1 MAQLYEYVKMAIDN
15 IRANKGRSFL
25 TMLGI
30 IIGISSVIMIM
41 SVGGGAKT
49 EMSDALSAIA
59 GGQLYISVND
69 SGDGSAEYITPGDME
84 AIKEKV
90 PHVKG
95 VTPSDSMM
103 GTLLSPK
110 GSFDVI
116 ASTGTADLEYTHN
129 PEMKYG
135 HYFTDSDVE
144 AMNLV
149 AVIGQRDAIKMF
161 GTDDVVGMSVE
172 ATIYNVT
179 HDITICGVIQEE
191 QSDSAMMDAMMYG
204 TTYVNMY
211 MPYTANYA
219 FGYELDEFY
228 SIYIISEGSAYSKEV
243 GNESMRLLENRHHAQ
258 GKDMYFL
265 QDADAQIAQ
274 ITSVL
279 DMITAFIALVAAI
292 APAGGRNRRHEYHAG
307 FRHRADPGNR
317 NPQSP
322 GSENRLH
329 HDAVPG
335 GIGDYHLHRRRHR
348 HPAGPLRCLR
358 HLFPA
363 GAWHLAGYQC
373 GNDYHSDAVLLRR
386 GHFLRNL
393 SGEKGRPLKPHRGA
407 SEKLNGIMRG
417 EPGQEWLAGSPHFI
431 KKKMLK
437 KSKFVSLACNL

>member
-292 APAGGRNRRHEYHAG
+292 ALLVGGIGVMNIMLVSVTERTREIGIRKALG
-307 FRHRADPGNR
+307 ART
-317 NPQSP
+317 
-322 GSENRLH
+322 GS
-329 HDAVPG
+329 VPG

-348 HPAGPLRCLR
+348 HPAGPLRSLR

-386 GHFLRNL
+386 GYFLRNL

-407 SEKLNGIMRG
+407 SEELRQEPDFAKTALRG
-417 EPGQEWLAGSPHFI
+417 ELPVRNGLRAPLILESSYHKEENV
-431 KKKMLK
+431 KK
-437 KSKFVSLACNL
+437 V

>member
-49 EMSDALSAIA
+49 EMSDALNAIA
-59 GGQLYISVND
+59 GGQIYIYSNSD
-69 SGDGSAEYITPGDME
+69 GGDAGEYITPEDME
-84 AIKEKV
+84 AIKERV

-110 GSFDVI
+110 GNFDVI

-149 AVIGQRDAIKMF
+149 AVIGQSDAIKLF
-161 GTDDVVGMSVE
+161 GTDDVVGMTVE
-172 ATIYNVT
+172 ATIYNIT
-179 HDITICGVIQEE
+179 HEITICGVIQEE
-191 QSDSAMMDAMMYG
+191 QSEGGLVDSMMYSSS
-204 TTYVNMY
+204 YVTMY
-211 MPYTANYA
+211 MPYTANFA

-228 SIYIISEGSAYSKEV
+228 SIYIISEGSEYSQAV
-243 GNESMRLLENRHHAQ
+243 GSDAMKLLENRHHVQ
-258 GKDMYFL
+258 GEDAFLL
-265 QDADAQIAQ
+265 QDADSQIAQ

-292 APAGGRNRRHEYHAG
+292 A
-307 FRHRADPGNR
+307 
-317 NPQSP
+317 
-322 GSENRLH
+322 LL
-329 HDAVPG
+329 VG
-335 GIGDYHLHRRRHR
+335 GIGVMNIMLVSVTERTREIGIRKALEARTGSIMMQFLAESAIITCIGGVIGIVLGLLGAYGICSLPMLGISPDLSIGTIITATLFSSAVGIFFGIY
-348 HPAGPLRCLR
+348 PAKKAARLSPIE
-358 HLFPA
+358 A
-363 GAWHLAGYQC
+363 
-373 GNDYHSDAVLLRR
+373 LRR
-386 GHFLRNL
+386 N
-393 SGEKGRPLKPHRGA
+393 
-407 SEKLNGIMRG
+407 
-417 EPGQEWLAGSPHFI
+417 
-431 KKKMLK
+431 
-437 KSKFVSLACNL
+437 

>member
-161 GTDDVVGMSVE
+161 GTDDV
-172 ATIYNVT
+172 
-179 HDITICGVIQEE
+179 
-191 QSDSAMMDAMMYG
+191 SAMMDAMMYG

-292 APAGGRNRRHEYHAG
+292 A
-307 FRHRADPGNR
+307 
-317 NPQSP
+317 
-322 GSENRLH
+322 LL
-329 HDAVPG
+329 VG
-335 GIGDYHLHRRRHR
+335 GIGVMNIMLVSVTERTREIGIRKALGARTGSIMMQFLAESAIITCIGGVIGILLGLLGAYGICSLPMLGISPDISVGTIITATLFSSGVGIFFGIY
-348 HPAGPLRCLR
+348 PAKKAARLSPIE
-358 HLFPA
+358 A
-363 GAWHLAGYQC
+363 
-373 GNDYHSDAVLLRR
+373 LRR
-386 GHFLRNL
+386 N
-393 SGEKGRPLKPHRGA
+393 
-407 SEKLNGIMRG
+407 
-417 EPGQEWLAGSPHFI
+417 
-431 KKKMLK
+431 
-437 KSKFVSLACNL
+437 

>member
-49 EMSDALSAIA
+49 EMSDALNAIA
-59 GGQLYISVND
+59 GGQIYIYSNSD
-69 SGDGSAEYITPGDME
+69 GGDAGEYITPEDME
-84 AIKEKV
+84 AIKERV

-110 GSFDVI
+110 GNFDVI

-149 AVIGQRDAIKMF
+149 AVIGQSDAINN
-161 GTDDVVGMSVE
+161 
-172 ATIYNVT
+172 IT
-179 HDITICGVIQEE
+179 HEITICGVIQEE
-191 QSDSAMMDAMMYG
+191 QSEGGLVDSMMYSSS
-204 TTYVNMY
+204 YVTMY
-211 MPYTANYA
+211 MPYTANFA

-228 SIYIISEGSAYSKEV
+228 SIYIISEGSEYSQAV
-243 GNESMRLLENRHHAQ
+243 GSDAMKLLENRHHVQ
-258 GKDMYFL
+258 GEDAFLL
-265 QDADAQIAQ
+265 QDADSQIAQ

-292 APAGGRNRRHEYHAG
+292 A
-307 FRHRADPGNR
+307 
-317 NPQSP
+317 
-322 GSENRLH
+322 LL
-329 HDAVPG
+329 VG
-335 GIGDYHLHRRRHR
+335 GIGVMNIMLVSVTERTREIGIRKALGARTGSIMMQFLAESAIITCIGGVLGIVLGLLGAYGICSLPMLGISPDLSIGTIITATLFSSAVGIFFGIY
-348 HPAGPLRCLR
+348 PAKKAARLSPIE
-358 HLFPA
+358 A
-363 GAWHLAGYQC
+363 
-373 GNDYHSDAVLLRR
+373 LRR
-386 GHFLRNL
+386 N
-393 SGEKGRPLKPHRGA
+393 
-407 SEKLNGIMRG
+407 
-417 EPGQEWLAGSPHFI
+417 
-431 KKKMLK
+431 
-437 KSKFVSLACNL
+437 